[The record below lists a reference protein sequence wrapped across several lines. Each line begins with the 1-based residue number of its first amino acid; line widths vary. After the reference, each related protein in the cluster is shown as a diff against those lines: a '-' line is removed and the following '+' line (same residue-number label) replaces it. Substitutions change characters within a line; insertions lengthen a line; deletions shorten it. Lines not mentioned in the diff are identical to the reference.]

1 MKESK
6 KKWKNCTLELNDG
19 FVWWFFNYDKSN
31 GPGFADGQWSLPL
44 PPPSQNLKIE
54 DKW

>member
-1 MKESK
+1 MKEY
-6 KKWKNCTLELNDG
+6 CTLELNDG

-44 PPPSQNLKIE
+44 PPPPPTKLKN
-54 DKW
+54 WG